1 MVDVSFSGGSFV
13 PLLSTHDEEL
23 FAWPTR
29 PGPRPRSP
37 IRRSPFAVQAQV
49 REPWRRYLDSL
60 APLRPSLHRYCS
72 RLTGNVWDG
81 EDLAQD
87 TLVRVFSLLGKI
99 DAKLENPR
107 GYLIRTATNLW
118 IDRMRR
124 RALEREFV
132 AGERASAGVESASRP
147 HDPARAAEVRE
158 AASELLARLAPQE
171 RAAVLL
177 KEVFGLSLE
186 ETASVLRTSVGAVK
200 AALHRGRGRLV
211 DADRDDPAAGP
222 APSRELVERF
232 VKALGAKDIE
242 GLRAICSADLGV
254 ELVGGA
260 EAETFERN
268 QTFFQHEHM
277 VMPQLGFGENPHWE
291 TIVYDGEPMALGYRT
306 LHGVEG
312 INEVHRLEEADGRIV
327 RIRCYCFCPDTL
339 RLLGEHLGIQ
349 ALDRRYRS
357 P

>member
-1 MVDVSFSGGSFV
+1 MAD
-13 PLLSTHDEEL
+13 
-23 FAWPTR
+23 PT
-29 PGPRPRSP
+29 PTPTPTAD
-37 IRRSPFAVQAQV
+37 SPFALQAQV

-99 DAKLENPR
+99 DADLENPR

-118 IDRMRR
+118 IDRTRR
-124 RALEREFV
+124 RALERAF
-132 AGERASAGVESASRP
+132 ASDERASVAESAPRP
-147 HDPARAAEVRE
+147 HDPARAAEVRQ

-177 KEVFGLSLE
+177 KEVFDLSLE

-200 AALHRGRGRLV
+200 AALHRGRGRLTN
-211 DADRDDPAAGP
+211 ADRDTPAAGP
-222 APSRELVERF
+222 TPSRELVERF

-242 GLRAICSADLGV
+242 GLRAICSADLSV

-268 QTFFQHEHM
+268 KMFFQHAHM
-277 VMPQLGFGENPHWE
+277 VMPQLGFGENPHWQ
-291 TIVYDGEPMALGYRT
+291 TIVYEGEPMALGYRT

-312 INEVHRLEEADGRIV
+312 INEVHRLEEVDGRIV

>member
-1 MVDVSFSGGSFV
+1 M
-13 PLLSTHDEEL
+13 TE
-23 FAWPTR
+23 PTR
-29 PGPRPRSP
+29 PAD
-37 IRRSPFAVQAQV
+37 SPFSVQVEV
-49 REPWRRYLDSL
+49 RAPWRRYLDSL
-60 APLRPSLHRYCS
+60 APLRPALHRYCS

-87 TLVRVFSLLGKI
+87 TLMRVFSLLGKI
-99 DAKLENPR
+99 DADLDNPR

-118 IDRMRR
+118 IDRSRR
-124 RALEREFV
+124 RSLEREF
-132 AGERASAGVESASRP
+132 ALEERATAHAAAKSGT
-147 HDPARAAEVRE
+147 DPARALEVHE
-158 AASELLARLAPQE
+158 AASELLQRLAPQE

-177 KEVFGLSLE
+177 KEVFDLSLE

-200 AALHRGRGRLV
+200 AALHRGRGRLER
-211 DADRDDPAAGP
+211 ADRDNPAAGP

-242 GLRAICSADLGV
+242 GLRAICSADLSV

-268 QTFFQHEHM
+268 KTFFQHAHM

-306 LHGVEG
+306 LDGVEG
-312 INEVHRLEEADGRIV
+312 INEVHRLEEVDGRIA

>member
-1 MVDVSFSGGSFV
+1 MAEPTPTPDTAFS
-13 PLLSTHDEEL
+13 
-23 FAWPTR
+23 
-29 PGPRPRSP
+29 
-37 IRRSPFAVQAQV
+37 VQPQV

-60 APLRPSLHRYCS
+60 QPLRPALHRYCS

-87 TLVRVFSLLGKI
+87 TLMRVFSLLGKI
-99 DAKLENPR
+99 DANLENPR

-118 IDRMRR
+118 IDHTRR
-124 RALEREFV
+124 RSLEREF
-132 AGERASAGVESASRP
+132 AAEERADAHDAPRSDG
-147 HDPARAAEVRE
+147 DPARATEVRE

-177 KEVFGLSLE
+177 KEVFDLSLE
-186 ETASVLRTSVGAVK
+186 ETAAVLRTSVGAVK
-200 AALHRGRGRLV
+200 SALHRGRGRLER
-211 DADRDDPAAGP
+211 ADRETRAAGP

-242 GLRAICSADLGV
+242 GLRAICSADLTV

-268 QTFFQHEHM
+268 KTFFQHAHM
-277 VMPQLGFGENPHWE
+277 VMPQLGFGTNPHWE
-291 TIVYDGEPMALGYRT
+291 TIVYEGEPMALGYRT
-306 LHGVEG
+306 LDGVEG
-312 INEVHRLEEADGRIV
+312 INEVHRLEEIDGRIA

-339 RLLGEHLGIQ
+339 RLLGEHLGKR